1 MKPLRITLI
10 QTSLHWEQPDKN
22 REHFFSLINPL
33 RKGSSDLILLPE
45 MFSTGFTMNAAA
57 VAEEMNGPTV
67 QWMKKLANAKNAV
80 LCGSV
85 VIRESGKYYNRL
97 IWMQPDGKYFS
108 YDKRHLFRMAGEE
121 KIYTPG
127 TKRLIVNL
135 KGWRICPLVCYD
147 LRFPVWSRNQND
159 YDLLIYVANWP
170 SRRKYAWKQ
179 LLVARAIENQC
190 YVAGL
195 NRTGKDGNKIPYP
208 GNSLLLDPLGKII
221 NKNHGA
227 GQSME
232 TVTLDG
238 GMLEHL
244 RKSFP
249 VSMDQD
255 EFKILSR

>member
-45 MFSTGFTMNAAA
+45 MFSTGFTMNAAG

-67 QWMKKLANAKNAV
+67 QWMKKLANTKNAV

-85 VIRESGKYYNRL
+85 VIRESRKYYNRL

-135 KGWRICPLVCYD
+135 KGWRICP
-147 LRFPVWSRNQND
+147 
-159 YDLLIYVANWP
+159 
-170 SRRKYAWKQ
+170 
-179 LLVARAIENQC
+179 
-190 YVAGL
+190 
-195 NRTGKDGNKIPYP
+195 
-208 GNSLLLDPLGKII
+208 
-221 NKNHGA
+221 
-227 GQSME
+227 
-232 TVTLDG
+232 
-238 GMLEHL
+238 
-244 RKSFP
+244 
-249 VSMDQD
+249 
-255 EFKILSR
+255 